1 MPKFLYADLKE
12 PGEYGVTSLVAFG
25 MKLSYTNGEDAGI
38 AYLVIRYTDYEKGI
52 AEGDHLLFSLEEVFE
67 DSYEV
72 YGIAPKDWRPL
83 SSEEIAVIDASI
95 N

>member
-12 PGEYGVTSLVAFG
+12 PGGYGITSLVAFG
-25 MKLSYTNGEDAGI
+25 MKFSYTSGEDAGI
-38 AYLVIRYTDYEKGI
+38 TYLVIRYNNYEKGI

-72 YGIAPKDWRPL
+72 YGIAPKDWRLL
-83 SSEEIAVIDASI
+83 SSEEVAVVDASI